1 MKKKTET
8 KENEEKNI
16 LPKKM
21 LTAIKGETIHFILGL
36 LCVIFGVYMLL
47 AFSSFFLPEETTKV
61 SWHIQIPGNCSKPR
75 TAYKTMPE
83 HAEPNFRNSL

>member
-47 AFSSFFLPEETTKV
+47 AFSSFFFTGGNDQSMLAQADARELLETQNG
-61 SWHIQIPGNCSKPR
+61 IQN
-75 TAYKTMPE
+75 
-83 HAEPNFRNSL
+83 